1 MSRGSEETFFQRQ
14 TDGQQVN
21 EKVLVISNHQG
32 NANQTTI
39 RYHLTPV
46 IMTIIKKTIYS
57 KCWQRCGEKRILVH
71 CQWECKL
78 VQPLWET
85 VQENYH
91 IIQQL
96 HFWIF
101 IQRKQKHLLKKLSV
115 PALFTI
121 AKTWKPPKCPVKD
134 ECVGYVYQQ

>member
-71 CQWECKL
+71 CRWECKL

-85 VQENYH
+85 VQRTTISSNNSTSGYLSKGNKNTYSKSSLY
-91 IIQQL
+91 L
-96 HFWIF
+96 HYL
-101 IQRKQKHLLKKLSV
+101 Q
-115 PALFTI
+115 
-121 AKTWKPPKCPVKD
+121 
-134 ECVGYVYQQ
+134 